1 MSDKSYVTMQ
11 ICPICQDTDDPMGIL
26 MDRRIKD
33 TFENKYTCIPTQV
46 CDKCKETY
54 LKKGVML
61 INPDS
66 GKLAVIKD
74 AAYKKLF
81 NKSIPKHRIAF
92 ADDELVLQLVNNK

>member
-1 MSDKSYVTMQ
+1 MQ
-11 ICPICQDTDDPMGIL
+11 ICPICRDTDNPMGIL

-33 TFENKYTCIPTQV
+33 TFESKYTVVLTEV
-46 CDKCKETY
+46 CDKCKKTH

-61 INPDS
+61 VNPKN

-74 AAYKKLF
+74 TAYKRLF

-92 ADDELVLQLVNNK
+92 ADDELVSKLINSK